1 MCFYLHA
8 AIYLFIHLPIYPS
21 LFIPYLIIEECGEP
35 DGEDLEDAALEEG
48 DLVVLLQALE
58 TRNEF
63 GKRAHLK
70 QNNCINN
77 NTTNNNNN
85 YNNNNNNNNYNN
97 KCNNKYNN
105 YYLSNM
111 IHKLI

>member
-1 MCFYLHA
+1 MCFSLHVSF
-8 AIYLFIHLPIYPS
+8 YLFIYLPIYPS

-70 QNNCINN
+70 QNNGINN
-77 NTTNNNNN
+77 NTNTNNNN
-85 YNNNNNNNNYNN
+85 
-97 KCNNKYNN
+97 
-105 YYLSNM
+105 
-111 IHKLI
+111 